1 MRRILFFFGFLSV
14 FAGLWLAT
22 GISAGDVNQKSSETT
37 AAHPNGPDSSCMACH
52 SDAELL
58 QELAEEE
65 VLPEPPS
72 EGSG

>member
-14 FAGLWLAT
+14 FAGLVLAT
-22 GISAGDVNQKSSETT
+22 RASADDFTQKSLETI
-37 AAHPNGPDSSCMACH
+37 AAHPNGPDSGCMACH
-52 SDAELL
+52 SDAEKL

-65 VLPEPPS
+65 FVPAPPS